1 MTDNRTNARV
11 IVDALCT
18 LADTTLRV
26 LDHVPDRTL
35 ADALAFDLGRVFDD
49 VRRATMP
56 MREAERARQEI
67 ARERDLAR
75 MRAGHLPLAVLRL
88 LDPDFGQ

>member
-18 LADTTLRV
+18 LADTTLHV
-26 LDHVPDRTL
+26 LEGVPDRAL
-35 ADALAFDLGRVFDD
+35 ADSVARDLGRVFDD
-49 VRRATMP
+49 IRRATSP

-67 ARERDLAR
+67 ARERELAR
-75 MRAGHLPLAVLRL
+75 MRAGHLPLAALRL